1 MAQWWE
7 SQRLPSD
14 TVPNHSICDCK
25 SQNRY
30 SIHTEYPMRWRLQ
43 SKRLILL
50 RWYYCDWTMTAN
62 PGVCIIANS
71 FRTLLTINQKQR
83 LVQEKCNVH
92 TFKLQQNRERKHFTT
107 RTNTFNTKFT
117 TNFVCF
123 FTFFHLKTIKK
134 MQIKIHEH

>member
-14 TVPNHSICDCK
+14 TVPNHSIFDGK

-30 SIHTEYPMRWRLQ
+30 SIHTECPMQWRLQ

-83 LVQEKCNVH
+83 LVQINATYIHLNYNKIENANTSQH
-92 TFKLQQNRERKHFTT
+92 GRIHSTPNLQRI
-107 RTNTFNTKFT
+107 
-117 TNFVCF
+117 VCF
-123 FTFFHLKTIKK
+123 FTFFHLKKK
-134 MQIKIHEH
+134 MQIKIYEH